1 MGAEESTMRAAVA
14 DLAPICRRATACGY
28 YNTVFGMFWFVVSL
42 ALGMLYD
49 ISIPA
54 MVPISV
60 GSQLVSIPLFL
71 MFLRDKTA

>member
-1 MGAEESTMRAAVA
+1 
-14 DLAPICRRATACGY
+14 
-28 YNTVFGMFWFVVSL
+28 MFWFVGSL

-54 MVPISV
+54 MVAISV
-60 GSQLVSIPLFL
+60 GLQLVSVPLFL